1 MVETALNDP
10 EQMIALFRQALGSF
24 QSSKAAFRIVSS
36 IPHRQ
41 QQQQQQQ
48 PSLPKMVYIL
58 DSSFNPP
65 TLAHARI
72 ILSALKSSP
81 GSPNPPRVLL
91 LLAIQN
97 ADKAPKPASFEERL
111 AMMQVFA
118 EDVIDDITSSSQ
130 SKRGLQQHSCQV
142 GIDIGLT
149 KLPYFADK
157 ALHISPSEAYPLQDT
172 EQVHLIGYDT
182 LVRCLDTKYYPP
194 AHTLAPLQP
203 FLAKHKLR
211 VTYRADDE
219 WGDKAAQTKF
229 LSDVGEGSLESLGGL
244 REWVVD
250 KRIEM
255 VEGRKEGEE
264 VISSTKV
271 REAAKLRD
279 EEKLGSLVTPGI
291 RNSKVLTR
299 EISNNRNLS
308 SCIIAIYLFLSK
320 PVAEILESVAFY
332 FVGRSV
338 SLKFWRG
345 KGLVPWLPGFL

>member
-291 RNSKVLTR
+291 RKWILT
-299 EISNNRNLS
+299 E
-308 SCIIAIYLFLSK
+308 
-320 PVAEILESVAFY
+320 
-332 FVGRSV
+332 
-338 SLKFWRG
+338 
-345 KGLVPWLPGFL
+345 GLYTE

>member
-1 MVETALNDP
+1 MVETAQNDP
-10 EQMIALFRQALGSF
+10 EQMITLFRQALGSF

-41 QQQQQQQ
+41 QQQQQ
-48 PSLPKMVYIL
+48 PSPPKTVYIL

-72 ILSALKSSP
+72 ILSALQSSP
-81 GSPNPPRVLL
+81 VSPNPPRVLL

-118 EDVIDDITSSSQ
+118 EDVIGDVTSSSP
-130 SKRGLQQHSCQV
+130 SKRGLLEQNCRV

-291 RNSKVLTR
+291 RKWILT
-299 EISNNRNLS
+299 E
-308 SCIIAIYLFLSK
+308 
-320 PVAEILESVAFY
+320 
-332 FVGRSV
+332 
-338 SLKFWRG
+338 
-345 KGLVPWLPGFL
+345 GLYTE